1 MQQALKLKY
10 QTKELG
16 KDFVIESCNS
26 IKPWLINIRRE
37 LHKIPEL
44 ALEENL
50 TKQKVISYLKKSELI
65 IWNLQNTME
74 LWHIF

>member
-1 MQQALKLKY
+1 MQQDLKLKY
-10 QTKELG
+10 QTKELE

-26 IKPWLINIRRE
+26 IKPWLINVRRE

-50 TKQKVISYLKKSELI
+50 TKQKVISYLLKITK
-65 IWNLQNTME
+65 
-74 LWHIF
+74 

>member
-26 IKPWLINIRRE
+26 IKI
-37 LHKIPEL
+37 
-44 ALEENL
+44 
-50 TKQKVISYLKKSELI
+50 T
-65 IWNLQNTME
+65 
-74 LWHIF
+74 